1 MSKNLFIAAT
11 GQSDGKTT
19 TSIGLFDVFIE
30 KKLNVGFIKPVG
42 QRYISVGEDQIDK
55 DSYLIEQIFKSKR
68 NIRDMSP
75 IAIPAGY
82 TTKYINNRVEL
93 KEELLDRLDYSF
105 KYISSNNQI
114 VIVEGTGHAG
124 VGSVL
129 DLSNAKV
136 ASLTKSKVILIAPGG
151 IGNTIDEIMLNKALF
166 DKENVE
172 ILGVIVNKVLEEK
185 FEKIKKLVT
194 KALSYHNIPTLGFIP
209 YKEAL
214 SSLNMALIQENLKN
228 SKCINQCSMSYKHIN
243 KIVVAAM
250 TPKHVVNHLNKGSL
264 LIVPGD
270 RHSVIEA
277 VVSASACIPEKHV
290 RGIILT
296 GGLLPSRKALELI
309 KNHDIPILS
318 VPYETYET
326 SKLISKILVKITHKD
341 TSKIELAKELI
352 KKYVDTNQI
361 LEKLS

>member
-1 MSKNLFIAAT
+1 MSKNLFVAAT
-11 GQSDGKTT
+11 AQSDGKTT
-19 TSIGLFDVFIE
+19 TSIGLFNVFRE
-30 KKLNVGFIKPVG
+30 KKFNVGFIKPIG
-42 QRYISVGEDQIDK
+42 QRYISVDNEQIDK
-55 DSYLIEQIFKSKR
+55 DSYLIEQIFQSKY
-68 NIRDMSP
+68 NIKDMSP
-75 IAIPAGY
+75 IAIPSGY
-82 TTKYINNRVEL
+82 TTKYIENRHDL

-105 KYISSNNQI
+105 KCIAENSDI

-136 ASLTKSKVILIAPGG
+136 ASLTQSKVILIAPGG

-172 ILGVIVNKVLEEK
+172 ILGVIINKVLEDKYEK
-185 FEKIKKLVT
+185 TQRLVT
-194 KALSYHNIPTLGFIP
+194 QALSYQNIPVLGFIP

-214 SSLNMALIQENLKN
+214 SSPNMMLIQENLKHAT
-228 SKCINQCSMSYKHIN
+228 CINECSTSYKNIN

-250 TPKHVVNHLNKGSL
+250 TPKKVVNYLEKGSL

-277 VVSASACIPEKHV
+277 VISASACLPEKHV

-296 GGLLPSRKALELI
+296 CGVMPRKKTIDLI
-309 KNHDIPILS
+309 KSHDIPMIA

-326 SKLISKILVKITHKD
+326 SKMVSKILVKINHKD
-341 TSKIELAKELI
+341 TFKIDIAKDLI
-352 KKYVDTNQI
+352 KKYVNIDEI
-361 LEKLS
+361 LERL

>member
-1 MSKNLFIAAT
+1 MSKNLYIAAT

-19 TSIGLFDVFIE
+19 TSIGLFDIFRE
-30 KKLNVGFIKPVG
+30 KKFNVGFIKPVG
-42 QRYISVGEDQIDK
+42 QRYISVGNDQIDK
-55 DSYLIEQIFKSKR
+55 DSYLIEQIFQSKC
-68 NIRDMSP
+68 NIKDMSP

-82 TTKYINNRVEL
+82 TTQYIENRHDL
-93 KEELLDRLDYSF
+93 KEELFDRLDYSF
-105 KYISSNNQI
+105 KCISNNSDV

-151 IGNTIDEIMLNKALF
+151 VGNTIDEIMLNKALF

-172 ILGVIVNKVLEEK
+172 ILGVIVNKVLEDKYEK
-185 FEKIKKLVT
+185 SKKLVT
-194 KALSYHNIPTLGFIP
+194 QALSYYNIPVLGFIP
-209 YKEAL
+209 YKESL
-214 SSLNMALIQENLKN
+214 SSPNMALIQENLKQAT
-228 SKCINQCSMSYKHIN
+228 CINQCSTSYKNIN

-250 TPKHVVNHLNKGSL
+250 TTKHVVEHLEKGSL

-296 GGLLPSRKALELI
+296 GGILPRKKTLDLI
-309 KNHDIPILS
+309 TSHDIPILS

-326 SKLISKILVKITHKD
+326 SKLVSKLLVKITHKD
-341 TSKIELAKELI
+341 VKKIELAKELI
-352 KKYVDTNQI
+352 RTFVDTNTI
-361 LEKLS
+361 LERL